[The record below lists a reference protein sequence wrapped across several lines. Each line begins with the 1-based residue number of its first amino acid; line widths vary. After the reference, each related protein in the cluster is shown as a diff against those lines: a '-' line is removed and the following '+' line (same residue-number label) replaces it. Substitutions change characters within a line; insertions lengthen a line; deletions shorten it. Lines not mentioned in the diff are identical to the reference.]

1 MFVGDYKLT
10 SIYRSTYLKY
20 LTLSM
25 IRLLIFIYINVN
37 NVVANYCKKDILFAQ
52 KKIMGFKVV
61 I

>member
-1 MFVGDYKLT
+1 
-10 SIYRSTYLKY
+10 
-20 LTLSM
+20 M